1 MRLIDADELA
11 KNFAVPS
18 NELFYA
24 GTVLEYIKDAPT
36 VEAIPKGAY
45 EQVEWERDM
54 AIQQLNDYGVQLG
67 EKADCAKVVRCKEC
81 LRERHC
87 KFTQYQGMNGY
98 CSLGERI
105 CDECVECDYY
115 WANSDSE
122 FECQGQA
129 KPCHEFIPK
138 RGL

>member
-1 MRLIDADELA
+1 MICVTRLIDANALREDWLQNGE
-11 KNFAVPS
+11 
-18 NELFYA
+18 NEYVYDANAFI
-24 GTVLEYIKDAPT
+24 ESIDDAPT
-36 VEAIPKGAY
+36 VDA
-45 EQVEWERDM
+45 VE
-54 AIQQLNDYGVQLG
+54 
-67 EKADCAKVVRCKEC
+67 VVRCKEC
-81 LRERHC
+81 LREKHC
-87 KFTQYQGMNGY
+87 KNVLYQGENGY

-122 FECQGQA
+122 FECQGQT

>member
-1 MRLIDADELA
+1 MTRLIDADELEKKLPNDLPYKA
-11 KNFAVPS
+11 SVKR
-18 NELFYA
+18 
-24 GTVLEYIKDAPT
+24 VLIQAPT
-36 VEAIPKGAY
+36 VEAYSAEAVKQIM
-45 EQVEWERDM
+45 WERDM

-105 CDECVECDYY
+105 CDECVECDNY
-115 WANSDSE
+115 WANSVSE

-129 KPCHEFIPK
+129 KPCREFTPK

>member
-45 EQVEWERDM
+45 EQVKWERDM
-54 AIQQLNDYGVQLG
+54 AVSQLNDYGVQLG
-67 EKADCAKVVRCKEC
+67 EKTDCVRVVRCREC
-81 LRERHC
+81 
-87 KFTQYQGMNGY
+87 KYSDQYTENHVY
-98 CSLGERI
+98 CNEYQTVKVIDGF
-105 CDECVECDYY
+105 CDFGK
-115 WANSDSE
+115 S
-122 FECQGQA
+122 
-129 KPCHEFIPK
+129 
-138 RGL
+138 RGD